1 MKHVAAVRL
10 ASSGASA
17 SAREAHIRHPFLAQQ
32 PQSAPEEMLLAVEIP
47 AGSFT
52 KYEINDEGL
61 VFVDRFQSMP
71 VAYPANYGSMPRT
84 LAGDGDPLD
93 ALVLT
98 REPLHPGVLVRFRP
112 IGVLRMLDDG
122 EHDEK
127 IIGVPTDKVDPTYAG
142 IRDLAD
148 LPQIER
154 DRIEAF
160 FRVYKDLPKGRNPVQ
175 LNGYGDAK
183 EARALIQAS
192 LERFGAQPGS
202 APPTTW
208 GDAPPATRKASRGS
222 PFLLK
227 HCADQAAAAWLMRG
241 PSRSALPTMP
251 TSRSSSS
258 ASIAKCGVKR
268 SELAPP
274 WMTFRPCWRSHSS
287 VEPAP

>member
-1 MKHVAAVRL
+1 MKKHLILFAGVAALAMSLPSAAGEYVRNPLL
-10 ASSGASA
+10 A
-17 SAREAHIRHPFLAQQ
+17 EQ
-32 PQSAPEEMLLAVEIP
+32 PKAAPEDVKLAVEIP

-52 KYEINDEGL
+52 KYETGEDGL
-61 VFVDRFQSMP
+61 IYVDRFQSMP
-71 VAYPANYGSMPRT
+71 VACPANYGSMPST
-84 LAGDGDPLD
+84 LAGDNDPLD

-98 REPLHPGVLVRFRP
+98 REPLHPGVLVMFRP

-183 EARALIQAS
+183 EAKALIQAS
-192 LERFGAQPGS
+192 LERFSAQP
-202 APPTTW
+202 
-208 GDAPPATRKASRGS
+208 
-222 PFLLK
+222 
-227 HCADQAAAAWLMRG
+227 
-241 PSRSALPTMP
+241 
-251 TSRSSSS
+251 
-258 ASIAKCGVKR
+258 
-268 SELAPP
+268 
-274 WMTFRPCWRSHSS
+274 
-287 VEPAP
+287 

>member
-1 MKHVAAVRL
+1 MKRVLAIALFSFCAAAL
-10 ASSGASA
+10 
-17 SAREAHIRHPFLAQQ
+17 AREAHIRHPFLAQQ
-32 PQSAPEEMLLAVEIP
+32 PKVAPEEVLLAVEIP

-98 REPLHPGVLVRFRP
+98 REPLHPGVLVKFRP

-122 EHDEK
+122 KHDEK

-160 FRVYKDLPKGRNPVQ
+160 FRIYKDLPKGRNPVQ
-175 LNGYGDAK
+175 LNGYGDAE

-192 LERFGAQPGS
+192 LDRFSGQTP
-202 APPTTW
+202 
-208 GDAPPATRKASRGS
+208 
-222 PFLLK
+222 
-227 HCADQAAAAWLMRG
+227 
-241 PSRSALPTMP
+241 
-251 TSRSSSS
+251 
-258 ASIAKCGVKR
+258 
-268 SELAPP
+268 
-274 WMTFRPCWRSHSS
+274 
-287 VEPAP
+287 

>member
-1 MKHVAAVRL
+1 MKRVFAIALLLVCITAH
-10 ASSGASA
+10 
-17 SAREAHIRHPFLAQQ
+17 ARESHIRHPFLAQQ
-32 PQSAPEEMLLAVEIP
+32 PKAAPEEVLLAIEIP
-47 AGSFT
+47 AGSMT
-52 KYEINDEGL
+52 KYEINEEGL

-98 REPLHPGVLVRFRP
+98 REPLHPGVLVKFRP

-122 EHDEK
+122 KHDEK

-183 EARALIQAS
+183 EARALIRES
-192 LERFGAQPGS
+192 LERFTQP
-202 APPTTW
+202 
-208 GDAPPATRKASRGS
+208 
-222 PFLLK
+222 
-227 HCADQAAAAWLMRG
+227 
-241 PSRSALPTMP
+241 
-251 TSRSSSS
+251 
-258 ASIAKCGVKR
+258 
-268 SELAPP
+268 
-274 WMTFRPCWRSHSS
+274 
-287 VEPAP
+287 